1 MSMNYGRLRLYF
13 LSTDRGRFFFQ
24 IFLSSKMPASSGGG
38 RKVIMFF
45 FNTINVVVNK
55 TNVRLSLEEKD
66 RTTSLFLLW
75 KISSNRC
82 YIL

>member
-1 MSMNYGRLRLYF
+1 
-13 LSTDRGRFFFQ
+13 
-24 IFLSSKMPASSGGG
+24 MPASSGGG

-82 YIL
+82 YILWELRNTTTGELRKGNPLRIRIF